1 MLGGRGA
8 ELDFPGLT
16 DGCSP
21 QSLQP
26 PMVSPAPPAGV
37 PAAARD
43 DVGEVLDR
51 RRGRDNYASQ
61 KWSDGKGPEL
71 PRHRR
76 TLTTFSADQVVHTGG
91 HKTRP
96 GFLGILVFCGF
107 WRILVIG
114 GEIPTLSATDFQQRR
129 SPSKTADQAERLA
142 AELTLVRPELM
153 SHNSAIRV
161 RDHSNAEIY
170 RTRHLGPGTPLYSR

>member
-1 MLGGRGA
+1 M
-8 ELDFPGLT
+8 DFPGLT

-37 PAAARD
+37 PAA
-43 DVGEVLDR
+43 GEVLDR
-51 RRGRDNYASQ
+51 RRGPDSYASQ

-107 WRILVIG
+107 WRILGMG
-114 GEIPTLSATDFQQRR
+114 GEIPTLSAIPAFA
-129 SPSKTADQAERLA
+129 S
-142 AELTLVRPELM
+142 VRCRPPT
-153 SHNSAIRV
+153 H
-161 RDHSNAEIY
+161 
-170 RTRHLGPGTPLYSR
+170 

>member
-1 MLGGRGA
+1 M
-8 ELDFPGLT
+8 DFPGLT

-37 PAAARD
+37 PAA
-43 DVGEVLDR
+43 GEVLDR
-51 RRGRDNYASQ
+51 RRGPDSYASQ

-107 WRILVIG
+107 WRILGMG
-114 GEIPTLSATDFQQRR
+114 GEIPTLSAIECLQGIDVAQTN
-129 SPSKTADQAERLA
+129 STEAIGVPKLA
-142 AELTLVRPELM
+142 PKKESE
-153 SHNSAIRV
+153 
-161 RDHSNAEIY
+161 
-170 RTRHLGPGTPLYSR
+170 